1 MNYLF
6 KKLFSGNYIKTK
18 DMSETKKGNS
28 VVVENILE
36 TTIQM
41 YDKTIEEMVKR
52 GVPEENIKIVR
63 EAKEDTIDAYY
74 FKNEPSAKLE
84 HNISILI
91 GNEINMSNVC
101 PMMSNLFIV
110 RINGVPTEL
119 IQTLSNDVNN
129 REVYIRLLE
138 VKEFCAERFFLENRK
153 FDCIAVEYLSRSGE
167 VVRTDK
173 YYGVKVKQIQPDAL
187 YYENDAPL
195 TCSINFKYKKY
206 VPATD

>member
-1 MNYLF
+1 
-6 KKLFSGNYIKTK
+6 
-18 DMSETKKGNS
+18 MSEIKREISAT
-28 VVVENILE
+28 VENILE

-41 YDKTIEEMVKR
+41 YDKTIEEMIKQ

-63 EAKEDTIDAYY
+63 EAKEDTIEAYY
-74 FKNEPSAKLE
+74 FKNEPNTKLE
-84 HNISILI
+84 DNVSLLIGYERNISD
-91 GNEINMSNVC
+91 MY

-110 RINGVPTEL
+110 RINGVPFKL
-119 IQTLSNDVNN
+119 IQTLTNDINN

-195 TCSINFKYKKY
+195 TCSIIFKYKKY
-206 VPATD
+206 VPAAD